1 MSRIV
6 TVGAAQLGPVQR
18 ADSRAAVVA
27 RMLDLLRQAG
37 EHRCDLVVFPELAL
51 TTFFP
56 RWWMEDQDEIDAF
69 FEREMPS
76 NETAPLFNEA
86 RARGIG
92 FYLGFAELARENGA
106 TRRFNTSILVDGSG
120 REVGRYRKIHLPGHA
135 EHEPWRA
142 FQHLEKRYF
151 EIGDLG
157 WPVWRAMGGLYGMCI
172 CNDRRWPETYRTMGL
187 QGVEMV
193 LLGYNTPR
201 HNPPAPDHDRL
212 SEFHNQLSMQAG
224 AYANATWVV
233 GVAKCGVEEGC
244 EMIGNSSIIAPTGE
258 VVAQALTQGDELVIA
273 RCDLDLG
280 KQLQGDDLQL
290 RAPPPARAVPHDRRA
305 PGGGGAGVI
314 RLHVHAAVAELAPRV
329 TAKRRLDDPAVE
341 RRHDGG
347 DEPARQRTDRGVA
360 EPFEGREREFGRR
373 AAGLQLRRGD
383 LQHPGGEQDQEHP
396 AVVPAQAPRHR
407 LPPADEEDRP
417 AQILAE
423 RPHPAVLALDP
434 GREDRRIVVALEPA
448 DTAPVDVEE
457 AVAAR
462 LDGEQQQHQHHRE
475 EHDAVVRG
483 RGRERHRQHGAD
495 DGDRP
500 IAGAVDAVAP
510 SGHAGD
516 LGAVVMR
523 QHGDELRPGAR
534 EHRPDEARRRFRSG
548 SGFGCG
554 GFRLGK
560 LLVPSHGSGV

>member
-37 EHRCDLVVFPELAL
+37 EHRCDLVIFPELAL

-193 LLGYNTPR
+193 LLDQ
-201 HNPPAPDHDRL
+201 HAAP
-212 SEFHNQLSMQAG
+212 QPAG
-224 AYANATWVV
+224 ARPRRSVR
-233 GVAKCGVEEGC
+233 
-244 EMIGNSSIIAPTGE
+244 IP
-258 VVAQALTQGDELVIA
+258 QPALD
-273 RCDLDLG
+273 
-280 KQLQGDDLQL
+280 
-290 RAPPPARAVPHDRRA
+290 
-305 PGGGGAGVI
+305 AG
-314 RLHVHAAVAELAPRV
+314 
-329 TAKRRLDDPAVE
+329 RRLCQ
-341 RRHDGG
+341 RHLG
-347 DEPARQRTDRGVA
+347 
-360 EPFEGREREFGRR
+360 GRR
-373 AAGLQLRRGD
+373 RKMRRRGRLRD
-383 LQHPGGEQDQEHP
+383 DRQLLD
-396 AVVPAQAPRHR
+396 HR
-407 LPPADEEDRP
+407 ADR
-417 AQILAE
+417 
-423 RPHPAVLALDP
+423 
-434 GREDRRIVVALEPA
+434 
-448 DTAPVDVEE
+448 
-457 AVAAR
+457 
-462 LDGEQQQHQHHRE
+462 
-475 EHDAVVRG
+475 RG
-483 RGRERHRQHGAD
+483 RGAGADAGRRVRHR
-495 DGDRP
+495 P
-500 IAGAVDAVAP
+500 
-510 SGHAGD
+510 
-516 LGAVVMR
+516 
-523 QHGDELRPGAR
+523 LRP
-534 EHRPDEARRRFRSG
+534 RPR
-548 SGFGCG
+548 
-554 GFRLGK
+554 
-560 LLVPSHGSGV
+560 